1 MKRIKKLL
9 SLVLMIA
16 IALSVFAL
24 PASAAVREPAQPNY
38 GITLC
43 PKCEALTLQVYT
55 TKTTGTPT
63 VQYCENYS
71 YPHQHREVITVTN
84 YYCSTC
90 GYTNRTE
97 KTVETCLG

>member
-24 PASAAVREPAQPNY
+24 PASAAVREPAQPSY
-38 GITLC
+38 SITLC
-43 PKCEALTLQVYT
+43 PKCEALTLQVRT
-55 TKTTGTPT
+55 TKTTENRK
-63 VQYCENYS
+63 VEVCENYS
-71 YPHQHREVITVTN
+71 YSHQHRVVTTVTN

-90 GYTNRTE
+90 AYTDRTE
-97 KTVETCLG
+97 KIMVTCLG